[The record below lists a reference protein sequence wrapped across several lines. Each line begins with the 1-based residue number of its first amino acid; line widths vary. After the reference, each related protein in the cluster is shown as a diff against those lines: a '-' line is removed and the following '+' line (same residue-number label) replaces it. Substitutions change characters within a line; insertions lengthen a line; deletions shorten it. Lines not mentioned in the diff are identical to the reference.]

1 MTLFCSLLVALW
13 RAALSPGGRGER
25 ASLEGLVNRCFQQYI
40 PAPDDVDGREND
52 GDEQG
57 VPDATGTKTGQ
68 VHHAVGKSVRC
79 IDKID
84 EKGPSRKPYKS
95 IADCHMEGR
104 RDGFGEKS
112 GNAAGFGAIEGEQ
125 IIQVIEDDER
135 IIDGADQEKQTEKPD
150 IMTALP
156 RGAKGAAPR
165 RHVVARPEVGIVT
178 LECPP
183 GEGEDH
189 KEEDF
194 CGASGDSA
202 ECCAGDDEKKC
213 AETGCQGL
221 EITTLKKLSCAGK
234 KEREESGA

>member
-1 MTLFCSLLVALW
+1 
-13 RAALSPGGRGER
+13 
-25 ASLEGLVNRCFQQYI
+25 
-40 PAPDDVDGREND
+40 
-52 GDEQG
+52 
-57 VPDATGTKTGQ
+57 
-68 VHHAVGKSVRC
+68 
-79 IDKID
+79 
-84 EKGPSRKPYKS
+84 
-95 IADCHMEGR
+95 
-104 RDGFGEKS
+104 GEKS
-112 GNAAGFGAIEGEQ
+112 GNDAGIGAIEGEQ

-234 KEREESGA
+234 NQGEEGSAYVEHHASRMLKKPASFVLASLRPSTYLKPYASGLRSLRPRWTVFLNILRSRAG